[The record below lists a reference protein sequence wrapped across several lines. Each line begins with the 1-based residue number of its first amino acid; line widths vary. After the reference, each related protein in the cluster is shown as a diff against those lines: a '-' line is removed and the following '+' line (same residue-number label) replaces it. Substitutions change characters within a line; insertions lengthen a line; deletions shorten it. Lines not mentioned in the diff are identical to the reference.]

1 MKTEQIA
8 RAIAASHIRDSTD
21 EQLIEIRAGDLVRM
35 LVESYERATDNNPT
49 WGICNEPNM
58 RLQKIPLASEML
70 EHEQPPY
77 HKSK

>member
-35 LVESYERATDNNPT
+35 LVESYERATDSNPT
-49 WGICNEPNM
+49 WSICNEPNM
-58 RLQKIPLASEML
+58 RL
-70 EHEQPPY
+70 
-77 HKSK
+77 